1 VYAESFGRDP
11 EFYRFW
17 RTLDAYQTA
26 LPERAQILG
35 SLDSRFFRLLNQG
48 ENAATPSLEDA
59 RDENPLV
66 IDRVPDQTDVDAAT
80 AALDLIAPEP
90 APPPAPASEP
100 AP

>member
-1 VYAESFGRDP
+1 
-11 EFYRFW
+11 
-17 RTLDAYQTA
+17 
-26 LPERAQILG
+26 
-35 SLDSRFFRLLNQG
+35 
-48 ENAATPSLEDA
+48 
-59 RDENPLV
+59 LV